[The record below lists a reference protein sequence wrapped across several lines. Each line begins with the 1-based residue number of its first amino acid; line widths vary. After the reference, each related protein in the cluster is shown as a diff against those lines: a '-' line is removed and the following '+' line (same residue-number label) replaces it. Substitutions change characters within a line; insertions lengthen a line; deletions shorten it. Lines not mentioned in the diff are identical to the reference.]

1 MKKLLT
7 PTLWLTLLYCLVG
20 PMSLYVEQWIWGR
33 DALWQAP
40 VITLLA
46 IGFLI
51 YTFCSL
57 LIFHR
62 LQEAKDNVPSVY
74 YLADKML
81 RLLLSAIALAV
92 YGFMARESVLH
103 FAINLF
109 VLYLTTMVFTNIYC
123 IRQEKKQRN
132 K

>member
-1 MKKLLT
+1 MKRLLT
-7 PTLWLTLLYCLVG
+7 PMLWLTLLYCLVG
-20 PMSLYVEQWIWGR
+20 PLLLYVEQWVWGR

-46 IGFLI
+46 ICFLV
-51 YTFCSL
+51 YSFCSL

-62 LQEAKDNVPSVY
+62 QLEKKGCVLPAY

-81 RLLLSAIALAV
+81 RLLLSAVALV
-92 YGFMARESVLH
+92 FYGFIVREGILH
-103 FAINLF
+103 FSINLF
-109 VLYLTTMVFTNIYC
+109 AFYLTTMFFTNIYC
-123 IRQEKKQRN
+123 IRQEKIRN